1 MMDVILLEKIG
12 KLGDIGD
19 TVKVKA
25 GFGRNFLVPH
35 GKAVYAT
42 KDNLKAFEERR
53 ADLEKQEAEKLALAN
68 KRSEKIA
75 ALGTIVIK
83 AVVGEEGKL
92 FGSVGVREIEEA
104 INAAGGEVS
113 KNEIN
118 LPDGAYKQIGE
129 FLVDI
134 QLHSDVTLS
143 VKVLIEPE

>member
-1 MMDVILLEKIG
+1 MMEVILLEKIG

-53 ADLEKQEAEKLALAN
+53 ADLEKQEAEKLASAN

-75 ALGTIVIK
+75 ALGTIIIK

-104 INAAGGEVS
+104 INSAGGEVS